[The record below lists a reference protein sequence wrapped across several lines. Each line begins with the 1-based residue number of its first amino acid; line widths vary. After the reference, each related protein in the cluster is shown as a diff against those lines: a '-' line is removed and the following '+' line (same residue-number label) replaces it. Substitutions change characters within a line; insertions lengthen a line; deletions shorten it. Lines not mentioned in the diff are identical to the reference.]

1 MFGITDSLKRRLIFL
16 FAAFSAF
23 SLAIGGNAYAAE
35 PVKIGLI
42 LPMTGPFASTGMQ
55 IETAIRVF
63 QKKYGET
70 VAGRK
75 VEIILKDDGG
85 TKPETT
91 KQLAQELVTKD
102 KVDILAG
109 FGLTPLALAAAP
121 VATQSKKP
129 MIVMAAATSVVTQK
143 SPYIVRSSFTLPQI
157 TAPLGDWLGKNSK
170 LKTKTIITL
179 VSDYGPGIDAEKAFV
194 KHFTDA
200 GGKVVDSLRVPLMNP
215 DFSPFMQ
222 KVKDAKPDAVFVFV
236 PSGEGSN
243 LIKQYAEKGL
253 DKAGIII
260 VCTGDVLDD
269 NQLPSMNS
277 SAVGIYSTH
286 HYSAAHE
293 SAENKAYVA
302 EFTKLSNGMRPN
314 FHSVGGYDGMYLIY
328 EALKKT
334 GGDAD
339 GDKLLEAMKS
349 LKWTSPRGPVSIDP
363 ATREMIQTVYFRR
376 SEMVNGQIY
385 NIEFDK
391 VENFKDP
398 GN

>member
-1 MFGITDSLKRRLIFL
+1 MFGITDTLKRRLIFPL
-16 FAAFSAF
+16 AAFSAF
-23 SLAIGGNAYAAE
+23 GLAIGANAYADE

-75 VEIILKDDGG
+75 IEIILKDDGG
-85 TKPETT
+85 TKPEMT
-91 KQLAQELVTKD
+91 KQIAQELVTKD

-143 SPYIVRSSFTLPQI
+143 SPYIVRTSFTLPQI

-170 LKTKTIITL
+170 LKIKTIITL
-179 VSDYGPGIDAEKAFV
+179 VSDYGPGLDAEKTFI
-194 KHFTDA
+194 KHFTEA

-215 DFSPFMQ
+215 DFSPFLQ
-222 KVKDAKPDAVFVFV
+222 KVKDMKPDAVFVFV

-253 DKAGIII
+253 EKAGIIL

-277 SAVGIYSTH
+277 SAVGIYNTH
-286 HYSAAHE
+286 HYSAAHD
-293 SAENKAYVA
+293 SPENKAYVA
-302 EFTKLSNGMRPN
+302 EFTKISNGMRPN